1 MLGRRVMVKDV
12 KSSFDVID
20 SARYGSTPPAAFTMA
35 MGSKTV
41 RP

>member
-1 MLGRRVMVKDV
+1 MPGRSVMVNAV

-35 MGSKTV
+35 IGSKTV